1 MGHGVP
7 IWHSVATRRHHIIN
21 VSRNRRLQKG
31 ESEMKPVFLFLTL
44 LSIAWLSASA
54 EEPPIEIRVVA
65 AQTQWEVNERTAH
78 VLKITNRS
86 AQLVTVPSFPN
97 GKERDAGI
105 AFYLKEHILKM
116 EVVRDSKPISINE
129 NPQTRPGKFQPF
141 PTVEIQPKET
151 VSDDFSL
158 RLTEPGDYTLT
169 VTLDTTAV
177 QGDKILK
184 DRFTSPPVRFR
195 IVPIATFRKQGANE
209 SARDYARARVAFYLH
224 RIEEHKGEY
233 FPNVAEMLRV
243 QDAVPALIDALD
255 SKDNQLAKR
264 AELILAEI
272 HHRGSN
278 HEPPLPRSKPEWLDW
293 WRREGVR
300 LSAKE
305 LWSNF
310 DSHHQ

>member
-1 MGHGVP
+1 MFPQRGSNEEIYHFP
-7 IWHSVATRRHHIIN
+7 
-21 VSRNRRLQKG
+21 
-31 ESEMKPVFLFLTL
+31 TL

-65 AQTQWEVNERTAH
+65 APTQWEVNQRTAH

-86 AQLVTVPSFPN
+86 VQPVTVPSFHFLNVKGEQP
-97 GKERDAGI
+97 EID
-105 AFYLKEHILKM
+105 FYLEEHILKM
-116 EVVRDSKPISINE
+116 EVVRDSKPISTNE
-129 NPQTRPGKFQPF
+129 KPQARPEKPQPF
-141 PTVEIQPKET
+141 PTVDLQPKET
-151 VSDDFSL
+151 VSVGFSQS
-158 RLTEPGDYTLT
+158 LTEPGEYTLM
-169 VTLDTTAV
+169 VTLDTTAA
-177 QGDKILK
+177 QSDKILK
-184 DRFTSPPVRFR
+184 GRFTSPPARFR

-293 WRREGVR
+293 WRGEGAK

-310 DSHHQ
+310 DSHYQ

>member
-1 MGHGVP
+1 
-7 IWHSVATRRHHIIN
+7 
-21 VSRNRRLQKG
+21 
-31 ESEMKPVFLFLTL
+31 MKPVFLFPML

-54 EEPPIEIRVVA
+54 EESPIEIWVVA

-86 AQLVTVPSFPN
+86 AQPVTVPSFHFLN
-97 GKERDAGI
+97 VKEEHPEI

-129 NPQTRPGKFQPF
+129 KRQARPEKPQPF
-141 PTVEIQPKET
+141 PTVELQPKET
-151 VSDDFSL
+151 VSVDFSR
-158 RLTEPGDYTLT
+158 RLTEPGEYTLT

-184 DRFTSPPVRFR
+184 GRFTSPPARFR

-209 SARDYARARVAFYLH
+209 SARDYAKAWVAFYLH

-264 AELILAEI
+264 AEVILAEI

-293 WRREGVR
+293 WQGEGVK